1 MSELFIGIMSGT
13 SADSVDTVLLSIS
26 KEEIKSLGSYS
37 HPIPDRVKHSI
48 HELVNSENLDKE
60 SLKVLDINL
69 GEIFAEAV
77 NKLLIQENVSSKAI
91 QAIGSHGQTIK
102 HSPNLPIPF
111 SLQIGNAQLLANLTG
126 ITTVS
131 DFRSDDISAG
141 GQGAPI
147 TPIFNNHVFT
157 SDKKRVIINIGGIA
171 NITLLDHTRD
181 TIGYDTGPG
190 NCLMD
195 SWTRENGL
203 GNFDEGGKWAKSG
216 KVNSSLLAVMLEDNY
231 FNEPNP
237 KSTGPDFFNLQW
249 VRKSIDKSG
258 ENLASED
265 LQSTL
270 LELTVRSL
278 TKELKALEISES
290 DGLYFCGGGIHNE
303 YLMQRI
309 EKEIGWK
316 IYTTTDIGIDPDY
329 LEATSFAWFSKQRIK
344 GKKFDLS
351 SITGS
356 KGEVFLGKITEPTR

>member
-26 KEEIKSLGSYS
+26 EEEIKSLGSYS
-37 HPIPDRVKHSI
+37 HPIPEKVKHSI
-48 HELVNSENLDKE
+48 YELVNSTNLDKE
-60 SLKVLDINL
+60 NLKALDIDL

-77 NKLLIQENVSSKAI
+77 NELLIQEGVSSKTI

-102 HSPNLPIPF
+102 HSPNLPVPF

-126 ITTVS
+126 IRTVS

-147 TPIFNNHVFT
+147 TPIFNNHAFS
-157 SDKKRVIINIGGIA
+157 SDNKRVIINIGGIA
-171 NITLLDHTRD
+171 NITLLDPT
-181 TIGYDTGPG
+181 TSMVGYDTGPG

-203 GNFDEGGKWAKSG
+203 GNYDEGGKWAKSG
-216 KVNSSLLAVMLEDNY
+216 KVNPLLLAVMLEDNY
-231 FNEPNP
+231 FKEKNP
-237 KSTGPDFFNLQW
+237 KSTGPDFFNLKW

-258 ENLASED
+258 ENLNPED

-270 LELTVRSL
+270 LELTVKSL
-278 TKELKALEISES
+278 TGELKALGISEP
-290 DGLYFCGGGIHNE
+290 DGLYFCGGGIHNK
-303 YLMQRI
+303 YLMERI

-316 IYTTTDIGIDPDY
+316 IYTTSDIGIDPNY
-329 LEATSFAWFSKQRIK
+329 LEATSFAWFSEQRIK

-351 SITGS
+351 RITGS
-356 KGEVFLGKITEPTR
+356 KREVFLGKITEPTI